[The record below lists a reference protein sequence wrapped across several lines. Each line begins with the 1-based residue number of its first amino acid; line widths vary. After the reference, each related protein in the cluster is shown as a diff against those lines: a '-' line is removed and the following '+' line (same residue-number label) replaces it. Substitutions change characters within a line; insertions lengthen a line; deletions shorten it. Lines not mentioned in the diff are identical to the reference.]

1 MLHDFV
7 ELLHALVDWV
17 LATVDGWGYAGIFVL
32 MALESTVLPVPS
44 ELVLIPAGYLAY
56 QGEMSLLLILIAS
69 TVGSV
74 AGAFINYG
82 FALWVGRPFLER
94 YGRYFFVRPAL
105 LHKTDD
111 FFAKHGAVSTFTGR
125 LIPGIRH
132 LISLPAG
139 LCRMNPLVFSFFTA
153 VGAGLWS
160 AILIAL
166 GYWVGDNEAMLEEHL
181 PLVTLAVLVFVA
193 LTLIGYYVWRRRV
206 AARNQREPQP
216 PVCD

>member
-1 MLHDFV
+1 MMHDFV
-7 ELLHALVDWV
+7 AILHSLIDWV
-17 LATVDGWGYAGIFVL
+17 LATVEGWGYAGIFLL

-56 QGEMSLLLILIAS
+56 QGEMSFVLILVAS

-105 LHKTDD
+105 LHKTDA

-139 LCRMNPLVFSFFTA
+139 LCRMNPLVFSLFTA
-153 VGAGLWS
+153 IGAGIWS
-160 AILIAL
+160 VILIAL
-166 GYWVGDNEAMLEEHL
+166 GYWVGGNQALIEEHL
-181 PLVTLAVLVFVA
+181 HLVTVAVLAFVA
-193 LTLIGYYVWRRRV
+193 LTLVGYYLWQRRV
-206 AARNQREPQP
+206 AARAEREPKP